1 MGDNTAIDKG
11 PSSIRLDREEISV
24 KGKMVGFDAIEIG
37 SVKYVVKGKFL
48 KTAMVREEWDE
59 DVTALQA
66 VINTLKRSGVR
77 VDIFTFVQRLPD
89 SRPKYDYFM
98 EWDNVAAIPIKTY
111 EYWLANQITK
121 QSRNRIKKAQKTGVD
136 IRQIFF
142 DKELVRGISDIYNEV
157 PIKQERKNKYYGM
170 DLETVRRLNST
181 FLDRADFIGAY
192 YQGELIGYIKV
203 VYTDRYARTMG
214 ILGKEHHRDKS
225 PMNLLLA
232 KAVEMCAEKK
242 VPFLTYAKYDY
253 GKLGSDSL
261 QEFKKFNGFENIL
274 IPRYYIP
281 ITLYG
286 QLMLSL
292 GFHKGI
298 KNILPQR
305 LAKYLRRARKVLYSL
320 KYSKSKD
327 SKQN

>member
-1 MGDNTAIDKG
+1 MIN
-11 PSSIRLDREEISV
+11 L
-24 KGKMVGFDAIEIG
+24 KGKMSYFKGQEIANTALT
-37 SVKYVVKGKFL
+37 VKGRFIR
-48 KTAMVREEWDE
+48 TAMVREEWDE
-59 DVTALQA
+59 DVTDLQA
-66 VINTLKRSGVR
+66 VINTLKRSEVR
-77 VDIFTFVQRLPD
+77 VDIFTFVQRLPE

-111 EYWLANQITK
+111 DYWLTNQITK
-121 QSRNRIKKAQKTGVD
+121 QSRNRIKKAEKTGVE

-142 DKELVRGISDIYNEV
+142 DEELVRGISDIYNEV

-181 FLDRADFIGAY
+181 FLERADFIGAY

-232 KAVEMCAEKK
+232 KAVAMCAEKK

-274 IPRYYIP
+274 IPRYYVP
-281 ITLYG
+281 ISALG
-286 QLMLSL
+286 RVMLTL
-292 GFHKGI
+292 GFHKDV
-298 KNILPQR
+298 KDLLPQN
-305 LAKYLRRARKVLYSL
+305 LAKYLRRARKVLYSI

>member
-1 MGDNTAIDKG
+1 MNDNAVIDSG
-11 PSSIRLDREEISV
+11 PSIRIDSEQISV
-24 KGKMVGFDAIEIG
+24 KGKMIGFEAIDIG

-59 DVTALQA
+59 DVTDPETVIDAL
-66 VINTLKRSGVR
+66 KKSGVR
-77 VDIFTFVQRLPD
+77 IDIFTFVQRLPE
-89 SRPKYDYFM
+89 SRPKYSYHM
-98 EWDNVAAIPIKTY
+98 EWDSVAAIPIKTY
-111 EYWLANQITK
+111 EYWLTNQITK
-121 QSRNRIKKAQKTGVD
+121 QSRNRIKKAQKTGVE
-136 IRQIFF
+136 IKQIFF
-142 DKELVRGISDIYNEV
+142 DEDLVRGISEIYNEV

-170 DLETVRRLNST
+170 DLQTVRRLNST
-181 FLDRADFIGAY
+181 FLERADFIGAY
-192 YQGELIGYIKV
+192 YQGELIGYIKI

-274 IPRYYIP
+274 VPRYYFP
-281 ITLYG
+281 TTALGSFTLRIG
-286 QLMLSL
+286 L
-292 GFHKGI
+292 HKGV
-298 KNILPQR
+298 KDLLPLN
-305 LAKYLRRARKVLYSL
+305 LAKYLRRARKVLYSI
-320 KYSKSKD
+320 KYTKSKD
-327 SKQN
+327 